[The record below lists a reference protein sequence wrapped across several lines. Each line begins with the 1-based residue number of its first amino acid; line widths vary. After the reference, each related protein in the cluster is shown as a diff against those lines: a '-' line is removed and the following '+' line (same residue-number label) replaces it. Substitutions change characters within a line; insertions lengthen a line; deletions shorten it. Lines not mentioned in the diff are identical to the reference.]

1 MEKEQEEWVFNMVE
15 EFRRQI
21 KNEHS
26 QYAEFFHTFSD
37 KVPYVSL
44 SLWKV
49 EYDKVLKEFEL
60 RVYKTSF
67 RDRFEKEYTLDYKT
81 TSGVPTEEALFI
93 GHENHEE
100 WENSLWE
107 PVDYDYTIKQPIVE
121 RVYPEEIIM
130 LPIDFLKINVKEFVK
145 GVIESTILNRLKNL
159 QNQVI
164 LNKSLNRLSL
174 LNQGEITNIRNF
186 LDSDWTGLND
196 DIKTKMLSKI
206 FFLLGFETIP
216 IELLLHNP
224 KYSEF
229 NNMAHPEMIIYDINS
244 NNIVL
249 IEELTKLEKESLY
262 KVNITR
268 SVIKKFSSFFPKS
281 NRKIYYLIIVNKP
294 ITIDLDHYNF
304 KERVILKEDLSN
316 KLKEI
321 FNPDFL
327 QKNLFHFSTKSKIE
341 KMIDFFKKNK

>member
-1 MEKEQEEWVFNMVE
+1 MEKKEWIFNMVE

-26 QYAEFFHTFSD
+26 QYAEFFHVFSD

-44 SLWKV
+44 SLWNV
-49 EYDKVLKEFEL
+49 EYDNVLKEFEL

-67 RDRFEKEYTLDYKT
+67 RDRFDGDNILHYKT
-81 TSGVPTEEALFI
+81 TSGVPTEEGLFI
-93 GHENHEE
+93 EHENHQY
-100 WENSLWE
+100 WEGTLWE
-107 PVDYDYTIKQPIVE
+107 EVDYDETIQQSIMGIL
-121 RVYPEEIIM
+121 YPEEIIM
-130 LPIDFLKINVKEFVK
+130 LPLDFLKNNIKEFVK
-145 GVIESTILNRLKNL
+145 RVIESTILNKLKNL

-174 LNQGEITNIRNF
+174 LNQGEITNIRSF
-186 LDSDWTGLND
+186 LDNDWTKLND
-196 DIKTKMLSKI
+196 KIKTKMLVKI
-206 FFLLGFETIP
+206 FSSLGFETIP

-229 NNMAHPEMIIYDINS
+229 NNKAHPEMIIYDINS

-249 IEELTKLEKESLY
+249 IEELTKLVRESLF
-262 KVNITR
+262 KLDITR
-268 SVIKKFSSFFPKS
+268 SVIKKFNSFFPKS
-281 NRKIYYLIIVNKP
+281 NRKISYLIIVNKP

-304 KERVILKEDLSN
+304 KERVILKEDLSD

-321 FNPDFL
+321 FNPNFL
-327 QKNLFHFSTKSKIE
+327 QKNLFNFSNEGKIE
-341 KMIDFFKKNK
+341 KIIDFFKNK